1 MLTAVQLRVLS
12 VIVDAYPTASP
23 ELKEAVAQELRDATA
38 REPKPTPEET
48 NQGEEQHV

>member
-12 VIVDAYPTASP
+12 VIVDGHPTASP

-38 REPKPTPEET
+38 REPKPTPTEENET
-48 NQGEEQHV
+48 P